1 MGVSSGISL
10 GVASGSGVGDA
21 FCVTVNVA
29 VATPPVELV
38 TVTVYVPGDTPG
50 TRSSILKVLNID
62 AVIVLTFV
70 VPKEMLK
77 VVGALKPAIT
87 AKTVV
92 PAGP

>member
-10 GVASGSGVGDA
+10 GVAPGSGVGDSD
-21 FCVTVNVA
+21 CMTVNAA
-29 VATPPVELV
+29 VATPPVELA
-38 TVTVYVPGDTPG
+38 TVTVYVPGDTSG
-50 TRSSILKVLNID
+50 TSNSMLKVLYID

-70 VPKEMLK
+70 VPKEMVN

-92 PAGP
+92 P